1 MRNFG
6 LHRRRTSETPT
17 PDIAIYVNRPRTMVW
32 LALGAGSCVLLFLL
46 CISILIIMGTIPGAL
61 NEGSIACAI
70 VFCGFAVMEIWPV
83 RVIANLWASKEPVL
97 VINHEGIRVGKI
109 YSAATIFLAWK
120 NVEAIYMLGNGLSKQ
135 LYIRPVDV
143 RLFLSQYNL
152 LMRFF
157 LRMNLMNGAPIAIAQ
172 SLLEKPIEEIVEQLQ
187 NLYTEELLTHH
198 IQLKR

>member
-1 MRNFG
+1 
-6 LHRRRTSETPT
+6 
-17 PDIAIYVNRPRTMVW
+17 
-32 LALGAGSCVLLFLL
+32 
-46 CISILIIMGTIPGAL
+46 
-61 NEGSIACAI
+61 
-70 VFCGFAVMEIWPV
+70 
-83 RVIANLWASKEPVL
+83 
-97 VINHEGIRVGKI
+97 
-109 YSAATIFLAWK
+109 
-120 NVEAIYMLGNGLSKQ
+120 MLGNGLSKQ